1 MAINPVLTQMMPLSH
16 IIQQGAG
23 ISGAA
28 GEAGAAG
35 SMTFGELLNTQ
46 LQKVE
51 ASQAKADALT
61 QQLASGAP
69 VELHEVLIATQEA
82 KLMLEMTM
90 QVRNK
95 VVEAYKEM
103 MNMQL

>member
-1 MAINPVLTQMMPLSH
+1 MAINPVLTQMMPLNNLV
-16 IIQQGAG
+16 QQSAG
-23 ISGAA
+23 ITGGA
-28 GEAGAAG
+28 GEAG
-35 SMTFGELLNTQ
+35 TVNFGDLMKSQ

-51 ASQAKADALT
+51 DAQIKADGLT
-61 QQLASGAP
+61 RQLVSGEP
-69 VELHEVLIATQEA
+69 VELHDVLIATQEA

>member
-1 MAINPVLTQMMPLSH
+1 MAINPVLTQMMPLNNLVS
-16 IIQQGAG
+16 QSSG
-23 ISGAA
+23 INSGA
-28 GEAGAAG
+28 GEAG
-35 SMTFGELLNTQ
+35 TVNFGDMLKTQ
-46 LQKVE
+46 LEKVE
-51 ASQAKADALT
+51 NAQIRADGLT
-61 QQLASGAP
+61 QQLVSGDS

-103 MNMQL
+103 MTMQL

>member
-1 MAINPVLTQMMPLSH
+1 MAINPVLTQMMPMNN
-16 IIQQGAG
+16 IVQQGG
-23 ISGAA
+23 ISGAV

-35 SMTFGELLNTQ
+35 GVSFGDMLNTQ

-61 QQLASGAP
+61 QQLVGGEP